1 MFAHVS
7 QCFFLKN
14 ECVILNSCEVFCAL
28 SIWVSVMLSQLQLVG
43 LFLWYFHQFYFSCD
57 QMKPERRSG
66 HGPDRGGKINR
77 AKQTWRGLSSVAPR
91 YTHKHT
97 LESHKHTFAK
107 EVSGPVTGGYRE
119 TEMTVL
125 RMEVLNR
132 APLAGLCESVSAW
145 LSSLS
150 LSILLSCFQ
159 LFLMKGK
166 RRSFPAAAVC
176 N

>member
-1 MFAHVS
+1 MSVCDAVS
-7 QCFFLKN
+7 AAARGPFPLIFPSVLLLMRSN
-14 ECVILNSCEVFCAL
+14 EAGA
-28 SIWVSVMLSQLQLVG
+28 SVG
-43 LFLWYFHQFYFSCD
+43 T
-57 QMKPERRSG
+57 RS
-66 HGPDRGGKINR
+66 RSGGKINR

-132 APLAGLCESVSAW
+132 APLAGLCESVSA
-145 LSSLS
+145 
-150 LSILLSCFQ
+150 
-159 LFLMKGK
+159 
-166 RRSFPAAAVC
+166 
-176 N
+176 